1 MNSDTVAE
9 RQVLALA
16 LSGHPSIR
24 ERFLSLPLDSFT
36 PGTHQLVAGVLRD
49 RYTRAVPVDAETVAV
64 AVAELAGTD
73 HKAETARA
81 FVLAAAITPPTMD
94 SWPYYAELLV
104 TAATAR
110 RGAAA
115 GRHLL
120 QRLEIAED
128 ASEVAEALRVMR
140 SDLEQASAGLV
151 TTAAQPPQSLED
163 LLNEPVQPF
172 DWLVPGLWE
181 RTDRLMVTGY
191 EGTGKSFLLAQFALT
206 IAAGLHPFTGVPYA
220 PDGHRVVVVDCENSK
235 RQIRRRYEQIVTKV
249 NQQREMYGMSQIDW
263 SKHLRFVL
271 RPEGINLG
279 DAQEAAR
286 LEQAIALSAP
296 DMVVA
301 GPIYRMHKTN
311 INEEQ
316 AARELVD
323 ALDRLR
329 VRYHFMLITEA
340 HCGHVGETG
349 GGRKLRPTGSSLFL
363 RWPEFGYGLKPF
375 GPGLEEQHPSVVQM
389 TAWRGARDERHW
401 PEVLSHGNGTD
412 RFLPWMPPDLIK
424 YQADEPAGLT
434 QSTLRSVS

>member
-1 MNSDTVAE
+1 MNSDVVAE
-9 RQVLALA
+9 RQILALA
-16 LSGHPSIR
+16 LSGHPSIG
-24 ERFLSLPLDSFT
+24 ERFLALPVDGFT
-36 PGTHQLVAGVLRD
+36 PGTHKLVADVLRD
-49 RYTRAVPVDAETVAV
+49 RYTRAIPVDADAV
-64 AVAELAGTD
+64 ALAAAAVAGTD
-73 HKAETARA
+73 HKAESVRA
-81 FVLAAAITPPTMD
+81 FVLAAAVSPPTQD
-94 SWPYYAELLV
+94 SWSYYAELIV
-104 TAATAR
+104 TAAAAR
-110 RGAAA
+110 RGVAA
-115 GRHLL
+115 GTRLV
-120 QRLEIAED
+120 QRLELADD
-128 ASEVAEALRVMR
+128 AGDVAEALRVIQA
-140 SDLEQASAGLV
+140 DLEATNAGLV
-151 TTAAQPPQSLED
+151 TTAATPPQSLEE
-163 LLNEPVQPF
+163 LLNEPVEPF

-206 IAAGLHPFTGVPYA
+206 VAAGLHPFTGEVIC
-220 PDGHRVVVVDCENSK
+220 PDGNRVVVVDCENSK
-235 RQIRRRYEQIVTKV
+235 RQIRRRYEQIVSKV
-249 NQQREMYGMSQIDW
+249 NQHREIYGLSQIDW

-279 DAQEAAR
+279 DAHEYAR

-329 VRYHFMLITEA
+329 IRYHFMLITEA

-375 GPGLEEQHPSVVQM
+375 GPGLEEQHPSIVQM

-401 PEVLSHGNGTD
+401 PERLKHD
-412 RFLPWMPPDLIK
+412 EFLPWMPEDLAK
-424 YQADEPAGLT
+424 YLADEPADLARP
-434 QSTLRSVS
+434 TLRSVS